1 MRRFIAES
9 CAVARKER
17 FSSFLT
23 SLAATVGLAIGIGNV
38 WRFPYMMGS
47 YGGAAFLLLF
57 VACIIFL
64 SLPALMAEWALARQT
79 RAGTIGAF
87 KATFGPVP
95 GRIVGYGLLGCLTV
109 AGGYYLAVIANVFFS
124 AWFSVATGFNTEA
137 IPEFQAGLASV
148 PIQYGLGLAILLMT
162 AVVIQRG
169 IRSGIQLLSTIFVPF
184 FFIASFYL
192 VFKTLTM
199 PGAIGHLAEFMK
211 PDFSKIRFTHVFAAM
226 GQAYFSIGLGA
237 TLTLI
242 YGSYLR
248 DDIRLPRMAALTCAS
263 DTVAALLAALYLI
276 PALLVFGM
284 DLTSGPTLLFETLP
298 NLLKELP
305 GGRLFGSLMLT
316 SLALVTFLSY
326 VAVVEAVL
334 GGLGDDQENIPFS
347 KGQLLTGICIIQA
360 VLLLLFI
367 VRPGTIAVAD
377 LIFGSAGLMFGGGLG
392 LLALTWGIGKKK
404 TLYQVFGRDTGWLPA
419 LYFFWIKWVAPAI
432 LLVVLAGTLFEAFT

>member
-1 MRRFIAES
+1 M
-9 CAVARKER
+9 ARKER
-17 FSSFLT
+17 FGSFLT

-57 VACIIFL
+57 IVCIIFL
-64 SLPALMAEWALARQT
+64 SLPALMAEWALARET

-87 KATFGPVP
+87 KVTFGPVY
-95 GRIVGYGLLGCLTV
+95 GRIVGYGLLGCLII

-124 AWFSVATGFNTEA
+124 AWFSVTNGFNTDV
-137 IPEFQAGLASV
+137 IPEFQSGLANA
-148 PIQYGLGLAILLMT
+148 PLQYGIGLVILLMT

-169 IRSGIQLLSTIFVPF
+169 IRSGIELLSTIFVPF

-192 VFKTLTM
+192 VYKTLSM
-199 PGAIGHLAEFMK
+199 PGAIDHLAEFMK

-263 DTVAALLAALYLI
+263 DVGAAFLAALYLI

-305 GGRLFGSLMLT
+305 GGRLFGSLMLS

-326 VAVVEAVL
+326 VAVVEAVM
-334 GGLGDDQENIPFS
+334 GGLGDDQESIRIS
-347 KGQLLTGICIIQA
+347 KGWLLTGICGVQA
-360 VLLLLFI
+360 VLLLLFTLKPETVAI
-367 VRPGTIAVAD
+367 AD
-377 LIFGSAGLMFGGGLG
+377 LIFGSAGLMFGGALG

-404 TLYQVFGRDTGWLPA
+404 TLYQVFGQRSGFLPI
-419 LYFFWIKWVAPAI
+419 LYFFWIKWIVPLI
-432 LLVVLAGTLFEAFT
+432 LLVVLTGTLYEALT